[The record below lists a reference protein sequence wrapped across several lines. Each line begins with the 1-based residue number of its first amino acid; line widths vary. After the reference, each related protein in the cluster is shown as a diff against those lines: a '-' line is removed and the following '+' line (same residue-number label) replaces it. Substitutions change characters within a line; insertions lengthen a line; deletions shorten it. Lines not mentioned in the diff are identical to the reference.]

1 MKIKAIIVGGI
12 CAFLSHTAYAK
23 NVCSNPA
30 VIQEA
35 KEQLARSFNYDSS
48 DGMNLTNVEAH
59 TLSDGTA
66 VCTGKLT
73 TPYLETI
80 SVWQAQKMSGVAEVS
95 LVQAVDPNHFQ
106 TTPLYEQMKK
116 QKDEANKLADQK
128 HMAEW
133 EKQHQQPP
141 APRNLGEALGSVVD
155 GLFH

>member
-1 MKIKAIIVGGI
+1 MNIKAIMLGTV
-12 CAFLSHTAYAK
+12 CALLSHTAYAK
-23 NVCSNPA
+23 NVCGDPA
-30 VIQEA
+30 VIQET

-48 DGMNLTNVEAH
+48 EGMNLTNVEAH
-59 TLSDGTA
+59 TLSDGTP

-80 SVWQAQKMSGVAEVS
+80 SVWQAQLMSGVAEVS

-116 QKDEANKLADQK
+116 QKEEANKLADQK
-128 HMAEW
+128 HMEEW

-141 APRNLGEALGSVVD
+141 APRNLGDALGSVVD